1 MLAPFTGVSPGPF
14 PSSPGLAVPCT
25 VHAQAL
31 PHPVHDVQ
39 SRGENTK
46 KDDNLLNKGENT
58 TKDGHDLLLPC
69 SLAVR
74 QPQPLA
80 RYGSPPINLSKLLQ
94 GLGGVSGYII

>member
-39 SRGENTK
+39 SQGENTK

-80 RYGSPPINLSKLLQ
+80 RCRGTAAVGTRTVTGRQ
-94 GLGGVSGYII
+94 GCR